1 MIIEKL
7 ATKTGLRITF
17 DSVFTL
23 KSEDNFSILQENIFF
38 SFNQAIID
46 NKTIELYFTND
57 PLLPPEEQLVFDK
70 NKIFRLSV
78 TTQNY
83 NSSFD
88 YVYELLNVAGSNVI
102 VTTPGVNVPIFAEL
116 DFDFDVVK
124 DENEIPFLLLDY
136 IDDGTLLDSF
146 FNITIKEFKLHQ
158 YSDFPFKTYSVKKII
173 EPEHSLQFAFKKDFL
188 YEVTVSF
195 VPAIGVE
202 FTSLKK
208 TKTLIPFMPTKY
220 FTTAYQIKNLLAEL
234 ELEINLFNG
243 IDSQLQIW
251 KHSELAFN
259 KCGILLSTLG
269 LLDDSEFMVLSNY
282 VSYKIILQKYM
293 SCFLNM
299 TLEQSDKDSN
309 QGAKGLKLGD
319 FSVTAISTPQETINS
334 LNTLIR
340 SLENELKDISTRRAS
355 TSVNRLVSQ
364 ETRNSLLYPNKKSI
378 VNVKYKNGSKYFGT
392 WW

>member
-1 MIIEKL
+1 M
-7 ATKTGLRITF
+7 
-17 DSVFTL
+17 
-23 KSEDNFSILQENIFF
+23 
-38 SFNQAIID
+38 
-46 NKTIELYFTND
+46 
-57 PLLPPEEQLVFDK
+57 
-70 NKIFRLSV
+70 
-78 TTQNY
+78 
-83 NSSFD
+83 
-88 YVYELLNVAGSNVI
+88 
-102 VTTPGVNVPIFAEL
+102 
-116 DFDFDVVK
+116 
-124 DENEIPFLLLDY
+124 
-136 IDDGTLLDSF
+136 
-146 FNITIKEFKLHQ
+146 
-158 YSDFPFKTYSVKKII
+158 
-173 EPEHSLQFAFKKDFL
+173 
-188 YEVTVSF
+188 
-195 VPAIGVE
+195 
-202 FTSLKK
+202 
-208 TKTLIPFMPTKY
+208 
-220 FTTAYQIKNLLAEL
+220 
-234 ELEINLFNG
+234 FNG

-364 ETRNSLLYPNKKSI
+364 ETRNSFLYPNKKSI

>member
-23 KSEDNFSILQENIFF
+23 KSEDNFSILQANNYF
-38 SFNQAIID
+38 SFNQAIVD
-46 NKTIELYFTND
+46 SKTIELYFTSD
-57 PLLPPEEQLVFDK
+57 PLLPPEEQTDFDK

-83 NSSFD
+83 NGSYD
-88 YVYELLNVAGSNVI
+88 YVYELLNIAGSNVVI
-102 VTTPGVNVPIFAEL
+102 TTPGVNAPIFAEL
-116 DFDFDVVK
+116 DFDFEVVK
-124 DENEIPFLLLDY
+124 DENEVPFLLLDY
-136 IDDGTLLDSF
+136 IDDGTLLNSF
-146 FNITIKEFKLHQ
+146 FNVTIKEFKLHQ

-173 EPEHSLQFAFKKDFL
+173 EPEHSLQFTFKKDFL

-202 FTSLKK
+202 FASLKK

-220 FTTAYQIKNLLAEL
+220 FTTAYQIKTLLAEL

-309 QGAKGLKLGD
+309 QGTKGLKLGD
-319 FSVTAISTPQETINS
+319 FSVTAISTPQETISS

-378 VNVKYKNGSKYFGT
+378 VNVKYKNSNKYFGT

>member
-78 TTQNY
+78 TTQGY
-83 NSSFD
+83 NSSYD

-102 VTTPGVNVPIFAEL
+102 VATPGVNVPIFVEL

-124 DENEIPFLLLDY
+124 DENEVPFLLLDY
-136 IDDGTLLDSF
+136 IDDGTLLNSF
-146 FNITIKEFKLHQ
+146 FNVTIKEFKLHQ

-173 EPEHSLQFAFKKDFL
+173 EPEHSLQFTFKKDFL

-202 FTSLKK
+202 FASLKK

-220 FTTAYQIKNLLAEL
+220 FTTAYQIKILLAEL

-309 QGAKGLKLGD
+309 QGTKGLKLGD
-319 FSVTAISTPQETINS
+319 FSVTAISTPQETISS

-378 VNVKYKNGSKYFGT
+378 VNVKYKNSNKYFGT

>member
-7 ATKTGLRITF
+7 ITKTGLRITF
-17 DSVFTL
+17 DSVFSL
-23 KSEDNFSILQENIFF
+23 NVSDNFSILQDNVFF
-38 SFNQAIID
+38 SFNQAILD
-46 NKTIELYFTND
+46 SKTIELYLTKD
-57 PLLPPEEQLVFDK
+57 PLLPPEEQVIFDK

-78 TTQNY
+78 NTKNY
-83 NSSFD
+83 SSSFD
-88 YVYELLNVAGSNVI
+88 YVYELLSEAGSNVV
-102 VTTPGVNVPIFAEL
+102 VTTPGVNAPVYVEL
-116 DFDFDVVK
+116 DFDFDIVK
-124 DENEIPFLLLDY
+124 DESETPFLFLDY
-136 IDDGTLLDSF
+136 TNTGDLLSSF
-146 FNITIKEFKLHQ
+146 FKVTIKEFKLHQ
-158 YSDFPFKTYSVKKII
+158 YSDFPLKTYTFNVLNTDPSDVA
-173 EPEHSLQFAFKKDFL
+173 FAFKKDFV

-195 VPAIGVE
+195 VPDSSIE
-202 FTSLKK
+202 FVSSKK

-220 FTTAYQIKNLLAEL
+220 FTTVYQIKNLLAEL

-251 KHSELAFN
+251 KHSELAFS
-259 KCGILLSTLG
+259 KCGILLSTLSS
-269 LLDDSEFMVLSNY
+269 LDDSEFMVLSNY

-309 QGAKGLKLGD
+309 QGTKGLKLGD
-319 FSVTAISTPQETINS
+319 FSVNAISTPQETISS

-340 SLENELKDISTRRAS
+340 TLENELKEISIRRAS
-355 TSVNRLVSQ
+355 TGVNRLVTQ

-378 VNVKYKNGSKYFGT
+378 VNIRYKNNNKYFGT

>member
-78 TTQNY
+78 TTQGY
-83 NSSFD
+83 NSSYD

-102 VTTPGVNVPIFAEL
+102 VATPGVNVPIFVEL

-124 DENEIPFLLLDY
+124 DENEVPFLLLDY
-136 IDDGTLLDSF
+136 IDDGTLLNSF
-146 FNITIKEFKLHQ
+146 FNVTIKEFKLHQ

-173 EPEHSLQFAFKKDFL
+173 EPEHSLQFTFKKDFL

-202 FTSLKK
+202 FASLKK

-220 FTTAYQIKNLLAEL
+220 FTTAYQIKTLLAEL

-309 QGAKGLKLGD
+309 QGTKGLKLGD
-319 FSVTAISTPQETINS
+319 FSVTAISTPQETISS

-378 VNVKYKNGSKYFGT
+378 VNVKYKNSNKYFGT

>member
-78 TTQNY
+78 TTQGY
-83 NSSFD
+83 NSSYD

-102 VTTPGVNVPIFAEL
+102 VATPGVNVPIFVEL

-124 DENEIPFLLLDY
+124 DENEVPFLLLDY

-146 FNITIKEFKLHQ
+146 FNVTIKEFKLHQ

-173 EPEHSLQFAFKKDFL
+173 EPEHSLQFTFKKDFL

-202 FTSLKK
+202 FASLKK

-220 FTTAYQIKNLLAEL
+220 FTTAYQIKTLLAEL

-309 QGAKGLKLGD
+309 QGTKGLKLGD
-319 FSVTAISTPQETINS
+319 FSVTAISTPQETISS

-378 VNVKYKNGSKYFGT
+378 VNVKYKNSNKYFGT